1 MSAAFLALTAM
12 LALSLPGSYTC
23 DIAQTTVVTETGVLS
38 GQPNQFPEAHAP
50 GWRFG
55 VEVRERANAAPEVE
69 VRWPPASLIELGGTY
84 TAAELEPGHLVVTA
98 VARSCLFGGRNCPV
112 LIQLAGREDGSLGF
126 TILPTGLT
134 RRARGSSELTQMN
147 IILTGTCRRQSGS

>member
-1 MSAAFLALTAM
+1 MSTAALAIAAL
-12 LALSLPGSYTC
+12 LAASLPGSYAC
-23 DIAQTTVVTETGVLS
+23 EIAQTTVVTENGVLS
-38 GQPNQFPEAHAP
+38 GAPNQFPEAHRP

-55 VEVRERANAAPEVE
+55 VEVRERANATPEVE

-84 TAAELEPGHLVVTA
+84 AAVVLEPNHLVVTA
-98 VARSCLFGGRNCPV
+98 MARSCLFGSTNCPV
-112 LIQLAGREDGSLGF
+112 LIQLAAREDGSLGF

-147 IILTGTCRRQSGS
+147 IIFTGSCRRQNGS